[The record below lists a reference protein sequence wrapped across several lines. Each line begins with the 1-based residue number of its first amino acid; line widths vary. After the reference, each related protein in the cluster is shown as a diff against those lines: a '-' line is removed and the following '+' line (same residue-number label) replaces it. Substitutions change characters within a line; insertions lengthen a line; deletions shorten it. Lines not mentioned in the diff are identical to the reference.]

1 MISLMMGRLRWLLH
15 WALPVFC
22 CATSIPVSAQL
33 FTDRTEA
40 SSTAVLGL
48 YSTGCSWGDY
58 DGDGLLDLY
67 VTNWGTATSS
77 PVNSLFHNDGDNL
90 FTDRSMDAGVA
101 VRGNSSAAAFADY
114 DNDGAVDL
122 YVADFYEQDRLFKNT
137 SASTFTEVGRSQGL
151 TDLEKQGS
159 VVSLAWGDYDNDG
172 FLDIYLGKYYFAND
186 FYTNRGDGTFA
197 RVGDVGISDGRDAID
212 VSWFDYD
219 NDGDLDLYLVN
230 RDQENRLYRND
241 LSSSGAFSEVAG
253 LLGVANDEIGQAAAW
268 GDYDRDGDGD
278 LYVGN
283 VGANALY
290 RNDSGENFVDVA
302 AQAGVR
308 TDEVGWFTADVAWS
322 DLDGDGQLDLFLANG
337 GDRRPQTD
345 VVYLATN
352 DGNFRNAT
360 SEAGIL
366 QAETVSFRT
375 NVAIADYDGDG
386 APDIYATD
394 GRTYTELPNGLF
406 QNQTP
411 GERFL
416 SLKVRGRGGALGG
429 SNASGLGARMT
440 LYDGAGAIFG
450 RRHVADLAGVSFGV
464 DPEQTYRLEV
474 FFPATGEVVSREGLT
489 ASDGLITITEP

>member
-1 MISLMMGRLRWLLH
+1 MMGLIMGHWRRLLY
-15 WALPVFC
+15 WAVPIFC
-22 CATSIPVSAQL
+22 AVTSIPVSAQL
-33 FTDRTEA
+33 FTDRTEV
-40 SSTAVLGL
+40 SLTGVIGL

-58 DGDGLLDLY
+58 DGDGRLDLY

-77 PVNSLFHNDGDNL
+77 PVNSLFRNEGEHL
-90 FTDRSMDAGVA
+90 FSDRAMDAGVA

-122 YVADFYEQDRLFKNT
+122 YVADFYEQDRLYKNT
-137 SASTFTEVGRSQGL
+137 GAGAFTEVGRSQGL
-151 TDLEKQGS
+151 IDLERQGS

-186 FYTNRGDGTFA
+186 FYTNRRDGTFA
-197 RVGDVGISDGRDAID
+197 RVSDVGIADGRDAID

-241 LSSSGAFSEVAG
+241 LSSAGTFTELAG

-278 LYVGN
+278 LYVAN

-290 RNDSGENFVDVA
+290 RNESGESFIDVA
-302 AQAGVR
+302 AQVGVR
-308 TDEVGWFTADVAWS
+308 TDAVGWFTADVAWS

-345 VVYLATN
+345 VVYLATS

-360 SEAGIL
+360 AELGIL
-366 QAETVSFRT
+366 QAQTVSFRT
-375 NVAIADYDGDG
+375 DVAIADYDGDG
-386 APDIYATD
+386 APDIYVTD
-394 GRTYTELPNGLF
+394 GRNYTELPNGLF
-406 QNQTP
+406 QNQTLD
-411 GERFL
+411 ERFL
-416 SLKVRGRGGALGG
+416 SVQVRGRGGALGG
-429 SNASGLGARMT
+429 SNASGFGARVT
-440 LYDGAGAIFG
+440 LFDGDGAIWGY
-450 RRHVADLAGVSFGV
+450 RHVADLAGTSFGV
-464 DPEQTYRLEV
+464 DPAENYRLEV
-474 FFPATGEVVSREGLT
+474 LFPVTGEVVLLEGLT
-489 ASDGLITITEP
+489 AGDRLITITEP